1 MRCKTL
7 LVFAVAG
14 ALLLAW
20 LSFFLGGNQEQSV
33 HADASATPPAVITAA
48 LSPTVTE
55 NFSSLNAASPW
66 LDPGVLAALIGLGG
80 VVVWAL
86 IAGGFGMYQMRR
98 TVQLT
103 REQL

>member
-7 LVFAVAG
+7 HVFAVVG

-20 LSFFLGGNQEQSV
+20 LSFFPGGNQEQPV
-33 HADASATPPAVITAA
+33 QADAPAKPSAVTTAA
-48 LSPTVTE
+48 LSPTVAE

-80 VVVWAL
+80 IVVGAL

-98 TVQLT
+98 TA
-103 REQL
+103 